1 MQKIVKYEEAENI
14 IKKIRGN
21 KKVVFTNGCFD
32 ILHIG
37 HARYLKE
44 AKDCGGILVVGLNSD
59 ESVKKL
65 KGNSRPIIS
74 ENDRAEMLSHL
85 ESVDFIIIFNE
96 ETPLNLIQKVK
107 PDVLVKGGD
116 WKIDQ
121 IVGSEIVLK
130 NGGEVKS
137 LSFIDG
143 ISTSKIIEKIQNEV
157 KNV

>member
-1 MQKIVKYEEAENI
+1 MNKI
-14 IKKIRGN
+14 IKFEKSEESINKIRKN

-44 AKDCGGILVVGLNSD
+44 AKDCGDILIVGLNSD
-59 ESVKKL
+59 QSVKKL

-85 ESVDFIIIFNE
+85 EAVDFVIIFDE
-96 ETPLNLIQKVK
+96 ETPLNLIKKIK

-116 WKIDQ
+116 WKINQ
-121 IVGSEIVLK
+121 IVGSDIVLK

-143 ISTSKIIEKIQNEV
+143 ISTSKIIEKIQNLR
-157 KNV
+157 

>member
-1 MQKIVKYEEAENI
+1 MKKKIIEFKTADII
-14 IKKIRGN
+14 IKNLRKN

-32 ILHIG
+32 IIHIG

-44 AKDCGGILVVGLNSD
+44 AKDCGDILVVGLNSD
-59 ESVKKL
+59 ESVKRL

-85 ESVDFIIIFNE
+85 ESVDFVIIFNE
-96 ETPLNLIQKVK
+96 ETPLNLIKKVK

-121 IVGSEIVLK
+121 IVGSQLVLK

-143 ISTSKIIEKIQNEV
+143 ISTSKIIEKIQNMR
-157 KNV
+157 

>member
-1 MQKIVKYEEAENI
+1 MKKKIIEFKTADII
-14 IKKIRGN
+14 IKNLRKN

-32 ILHIG
+32 IIHIG

-44 AKDCGGILVVGLNSD
+44 AKDCGDILVVGLNSD
-59 ESVKKL
+59 ESVKRL

-85 ESVDFIIIFNE
+85 ESVDFVIIFNE
-96 ETPLNLIQKVK
+96 ETPLNLIKKVK

-116 WKIDQ
+116 WEIDQ
-121 IVGSEIVLK
+121 IVGSKFVLE
-130 NGGEVKS
+130 NGGKVKS

-143 ISTSKIIEKIQNEV
+143 ISTSKIIEKIQNMR
-157 KNV
+157 